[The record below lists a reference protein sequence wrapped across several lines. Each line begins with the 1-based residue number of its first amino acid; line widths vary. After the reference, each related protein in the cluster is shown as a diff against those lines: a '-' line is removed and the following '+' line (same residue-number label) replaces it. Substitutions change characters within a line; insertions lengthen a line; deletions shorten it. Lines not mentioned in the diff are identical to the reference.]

1 MACRSAIDR
10 PDVVVCYDDKTALFL
25 MDELRAAGVN
35 VPDDV
40 GVVGFRRHPVRRGSP
55 TLGSPRV
62 SQRSDDLGRVG
73 VDFLLSTLE
82 HGKLPVSQSD
92 AGLAR
97 RSRNHTGPSSAD
109 AKKKGSRS

>member
-1 MACRSAIDR
+1 MKLRS
-10 PDVVVCYDDKTALFL
+10 
-25 MDELRAAGVN
+25 AGVN

-40 GVVGFRRHPVRRGSP
+40 GVVGFDDTPFARISN
-55 TLGSPRV
+55 PRLTSV

-82 HGKLPVSQSD
+82 HGKLPVSQLMPVSLVVRETTPGP
-92 AGLAR
+92 A
-97 RSRNHTGPSSAD
+97 SR